1 MLLAGVCLAH
11 CLLAPVLA
19 AIWPVVGVPL
29 ARAAGL
35 HQLFA
40 FITLVL
46 SPLILVPGY
55 LVHRRKV
62 IASLGGSGAVLLLLG
77 ATQAG
82 AEGCSVILA
91 AVEGLV
97 SPSEITWREW
107 VGFLATPVGCLMVVA
122 AHLWN
127 RNLLAKRAHRCR
139 GGRPC

>member
-1 MLLAGVCLAH
+1 MARSRMSVSSDGGDDVSMLLAGVCLAH

-55 LVHRRKV
+55 LAHRRKV
-62 IASLGGSGAVLLLLG
+62 IASLGVSGRG
-77 ATQAG
+77 
-82 AEGCSVILA
+82 A
-91 AVEGLV
+91 AVARGD
-97 SPSEITWREW
+97 S
-107 VGFLATPVGCLMVVA
+107 GGGGM
-122 AHLWN
+122 
-127 RNLLAKRAHRCR
+127 LLRHS
-139 GGRPC
+139 GRR